1 MHEDTK
7 IPSFRLSKFYFVYFA
22 SLGIFLP
29 YWAIYLKSL
38 GFNIAEIGQLIAMIP
53 ATKIIAPL
61 LWGWIAD
68 KSGKRVRVV
77 RITSLLA
84 IVLFSAIYQVHDY
97 WSMVAVTLAFSFF
110 WNASLPLFEAVT
122 LSFLEHDPHRYSLIR
137 LWGSIGFIATVVGTG
152 VALDYYP
159 PTVLPGFALG
169 CLLLLWLISLTLPE
183 PVITVQPKIK
193 GQLSRILRQR
203 SIIALLFVFML
214 IQLSHGPYY
223 ALFSL
228 FLEQKGYSGTATG
241 LLWATGV
248 IAEIVLFLFM
258 PSLLTRFTLRSIILI
273 SIILSILRWILI
285 SQYANQPIV
294 LYFAQGLHAAS
305 FGSAH
310 VAAVHMVHRQFGVN
324 FQGIG
329 QALYAS
335 ISFGLGGM
343 LGSFYSGWFWQHY
356 GPEQV
361 FMGAAI
367 VCVVAFMIAW
377 LWIDEK
383 PLMTHADL
391 IVIEEDL

>member
-1 MHEDTK
+1 MQQIDSV
-7 IPSFRLSKFYFVYFA
+7 PSFRLSKFYFVYFA

-38 GFNIAEIGQLIAMIP
+38 GYDIAEIGQLIAMIP
-53 ATKIIAPL
+53 ATKIIAPIG
-61 LWGWIAD
+61 WGWIAD
-68 KSGKRVRVV
+68 RTGKRVRVV
-77 RITSLLA
+77 RITSMLSILIFA
-84 IVLFSAIYQVHDY
+84 AIYQVRDY
-97 WSMVAVTLAFSFF
+97 WSMVAVTLGFSFF

-122 LSFLEHDPHRYSLIR
+122 LAFLENNPYRYSLIR
-137 LWGSIGFIATVVGTG
+137 LWGSIGFIATVTMTG

-159 PTVLPGFALG
+159 PQILPHLAFI
-169 CLLLLWLISLTLPE
+169 CLLILWFISLFLPE
-183 PVITVQPKIK
+183 PERQLRPIIK
-193 GQLSRILRQR
+193 GQLGRIIIQKRV
-203 SIIALLFVFML
+203 IALMLVFML

-228 FLEQKGYSGTATG
+228 FVEQIGYSGTATG

-248 IAEIVLFLFM
+248 VAEILLFLLM
-258 PSLLTRFTLRSIILI
+258 PYLLTRFTLRSIIII
-273 SIILSILRWILI
+273 SIILSIVRWILI

-335 ISFGLGGM
+335 LSFGLGGM
-343 LGSFYSGWFWQHY
+343 LGSFYSGLFWQHF
-356 GPEQV
+356 GPEKL

-367 VCVVAFMIAW
+367 VCMVALLIAW
-377 LWIDEK
+377 LWIEEK
-383 PLMTHADL
+383 PAMPHAEL
-391 IVIEEDL
+391 VIVEEEI

>member
-1 MHEDTK
+1 MREDYK

-29 YWAIYLKSL
+29 YWSIYLKSL

-68 KSGKRVRVV
+68 RSGKRVRVV

-84 IVLFSAIYQVHDY
+84 VVLFAAIYQVYDY

-122 LSFLEHDPHRYSLIR
+122 LSFLEQNPHRYSLIR
-137 LWGSIGFIATVVGTG
+137 LWGSIGFIATVVGAG
-152 VALDYYP
+152 VTLDYYP
-159 PTVLPGFALG
+159 PIVLPRLALG

-183 PVITVQPKIK
+183 PQITIQPKIK
-193 GQLSRILRQR
+193 GQLRRILRQP
-203 SIIALLFVFML
+203 SIIALMLVFLL

-258 PSLLTRFTLRSIILI
+258 PYLLTRFSLRRIILA
-273 SIILSILRWILI
+273 SILLSILRWILI
-285 SQYANQPIV
+285 AQYAHQPLV
-294 LYFAQGLHAAS
+294 LYFAQLLHAAS

-310 VAAVHMVHRQFGVN
+310 VAAVHMIHRQFGVN

-329 QALYAS
+329 QV
-335 ISFGLGGM
+335 
-343 LGSFYSGWFWQHY
+343 Q
-356 GPEQV
+356 
-361 FMGAAI
+361 
-367 VCVVAFMIAW
+367 
-377 LWIDEK
+377 K
-383 PLMTHADL
+383 P
-391 IVIEEDL
+391 

>member
-1 MHEDTK
+1 MRENYK
-7 IPSFRLSKFYFVYFA
+7 IPSFRLSKFYFLYFA

-29 YWAIYLKSL
+29 YWSIYLKSL

-68 KSGKRVRVV
+68 RNGKRVRVV
-77 RITSLLA
+77 RITSLFA
-84 IVLFSAIYQVHDY
+84 VVLFSAIYQVRDY

-122 LSFLEHDPHRYSLIR
+122 LSFLEHNPHRYSLIR
-137 LWGSIGFIATVVGTG
+137 LWGSIGFIATVVGAG
-152 VALDYYP
+152 VTLDYYP
-159 PTVLPGFALG
+159 PEVLPRLALG

-183 PVITVQPKIK
+183 PETTIRPKINDR
-193 GQLSRILRQR
+193 LSRILRQP
-203 SIIALLFVFML
+203 SIIAFMFVFLL

-258 PSLLTRFTLRSIILI
+258 PYLLTRFTLRTIILV
-273 SIILSILRWILI
+273 SILLSILRWILI
-285 SQYANQPIV
+285 AQYANQPSI
-294 LYFAQGLHAAS
+294 LYFAQLLHAAS

-310 VAAVHMVHRQFGVN
+310 VAAVHMVHRHFGVN

-335 ISFGLGGM
+335 VSFGLGGM
-343 LGSFYSGWFWQHY
+343 LGSFYSGWFWQKY
-356 GPEQV
+356 GAEQV

-367 VCVVAFMIAW
+367 VCVIAFLIAW
-377 LWIDEK
+377 VWIKEK
-383 PLMTHADL
+383 PLIMNADIL
-391 IVIEEDL
+391 VIEEDL

>member
-1 MHEDTK
+1 MHEDYK
-7 IPSFRLSKFYFVYFA
+7 IPGFRLSNFYFVYFA

-29 YWAIYLKSL
+29 YWSIYLKSL
-38 GFNIAEIGQLIAMIP
+38 GFNIAEIGQLVAMIP

-77 RITSLLA
+77 RITSLFA
-84 IVLFSAIYQVHDY
+84 IVLFAAIYQVRDY

-122 LSFLEHDPHRYSLIR
+122 LSFLEKNPHRYSLIR

-159 PTVLPGFALG
+159 PRVLPVFALG

-183 PVITVQPKIK
+183 PEITIQPKIK
-193 GQLSRILRQR
+193 GQLSRLLCQPR
-203 SIIALLFVFML
+203 IIALLFVFML

-248 IAEIVLFLFM
+248 IAEIILFLFM
-258 PSLLTRFTLRSIILI
+258 PYLLTHFSLRKIILV
-273 SIILSILRWILI
+273 SILLSILRWILI
-285 SQYANQPIV
+285 SQYADQSNV
-294 LYFAQGLHAAS
+294 LYFAQLLHAAS

-310 VAAVHMVHRQFGVN
+310 VAAVHMVHRHFGVN

-335 ISFGLGGM
+335 VSFGLGGM
-343 LGSFYSGWFWQHY
+343 LGSFYSGMFWQQF
-356 GPEQV
+356 GAEQV
-361 FMGAAI
+361 FMGAGF
-367 VCVVAFMIAW
+367 VCIIAFLIAW

-383 PLMTHADL
+383 PLMKHADL
-391 IVIEEDL
+391 LVIEEEL

>member
-1 MHEDTK
+1 MRENK

-29 YWAIYLKSL
+29 YWSIYLKSL

-68 KSGKRVRVV
+68 RSGKRMRVV
-77 RITSLLA
+77 RITSLFA
-84 IVLFSAIYQVHDY
+84 VVLFATIYQVHDY

-122 LSFLEHDPHRYSLIR
+122 LSFLEQNPHRYSLIR
-137 LWGSIGFIATVVGTG
+137 LWGSIGFIATVVGAG
-152 VALDYYP
+152 VTLDYYP
-159 PTVLPGFALG
+159 PVVLPRLALG
-169 CLLLLWLISLTLPE
+169 CLLLLWLISLALPE
-183 PVITVQPKIK
+183 PKMTTQPKTK
-193 GQLSRILRQR
+193 GQLGRILRQR
-203 SIIALLFVFML
+203 SIIALMFVFLL

-248 IAEIVLFLFM
+248 MAEIVLFLFM
-258 PSLLTRFTLRSIILI
+258 PYLLTRFTLRTIILV
-273 SIILSILRWILI
+273 SILLSILRWTLI
-285 SQYANQPIV
+285 AQYANQPEI
-294 LYFAQGLHAAS
+294 LYLAQLLHAAS

-310 VAAVHMVHRQFGVN
+310 VAAVHMVHRHFGVN

-335 ISFGLGGM
+335 VSFGLGGM
-343 LGSFYSGWFWQHY
+343 LGSFYSGWFWQNF
-356 GPEQV
+356 GAEQV
-361 FMGAAI
+361 FMGAAF
-367 VCVVAFMIAW
+367 VCVIAYLIAW
-377 LWIDEK
+377 LWIEEK
-383 PLMTHADL
+383 PLMPNADL
-391 IVIEEDL
+391 LVIEEEL

>member
-1 MHEDTK
+1 MPKNHS

-53 ATKIIAPL
+53 ATKVIAPL

-68 KSGKRVRVV
+68 KTGKRVRVV

-84 IVLFSAIYQVHDY
+84 IVLFAAILRVDDY
-97 WSMVAVTLAFSFF
+97 WSMVAITLAFSFF

-122 LSFLEHDPHRYSLIR
+122 LAFLGNNPYRYSLIR
-137 LWGSIGFIATVVGTG
+137 LWGSIGFIVTVTIAGI
-152 VALDYYP
+152 ALDYYP
-159 PTVLPGFALG
+159 PIILPLFALG
-169 CLLLLWLISLTLPE
+169 CLLLLWIISLTLPE
-183 PVITVQPKIK
+183 PEVAIKPTIK
-193 GQLSRILRQR
+193 GQLGRILCQR
-203 SIIALLFVFML
+203 NIVALLLVYFL

-223 ALFSL
+223 TLFSL
-228 FLEQKGYSGTATG
+228 FLKQKAYSGTAIG

-258 PSLLTRFTLRSIILI
+258 PFFLNRYKLRSIILI
-273 SIILSILRWILI
+273 SILLSILRWSLI
-285 SQYANQPIV
+285 SQYADYPII

-310 VAAVHMVHRQFGVN
+310 VAAVHMIHRQFSTH

-335 ISFGLGGM
+335 VSFGLGGM
-343 LGSFYSGWFWQHY
+343 LGSFYSGWFWQHL

-361 FMGAAI
+361 FISAAI
-367 VCVVAFMIAW
+367 VCVIAFMIAW
-377 LWIDEK
+377 MWIDEK
-383 PLMTHADL
+383 PIARQVDL
-391 IVIEEDL
+391 LVVEEEL

>member
-1 MHEDTK
+1 MREDYK

-68 KSGKRVRVV
+68 KSGKRIGVV
-77 RITSLLA
+77 RTTSLLA
-84 IVLFSAIYQVHDY
+84 VVVFAAIDQVRDY

-122 LSFLEHDPHRYSLIR
+122 LSFLEKKPHRYSLIR
-137 LWGSIGFIATVVGTG
+137 LWGSIGFIVTVVGTG
-152 VALDYYP
+152 VALDYYSP
-159 PTVLPGFALG
+159 VILPRFALG
-169 CLLLLWLISLTLPE
+169 CLLLLWLISLILPE
-183 PVITVQPKIK
+183 PTITVQPKIK
-193 GQLSRILRQR
+193 GQLRRILRQR
-203 SIIALLFVFML
+203 SIIALMFVFLL

-228 FLEQKGYSGTATG
+228 FLEQKGYSSTATG

-248 IAEIVLFLFM
+248 VAEIVLFLFM
-258 PSLLTRFTLRSIILI
+258 PYLLSRYTLRKIILA
-273 SIILSILRWILI
+273 SILFSILRWMLI
-285 SQYANQPIV
+285 AQYANQPIV
-294 LYFAQGLHAAS
+294 LYFAQVLHAAS

-310 VAAVHMVHRQFGVN
+310 VAAVHMVHRHFGVN
-324 FQGIG
+324 FQAIG

-335 ISFGLGGM
+335 VSFGLGGM
-343 LGSFYSGWFWQHY
+343 LGSFYSGWFWQQF
-356 GPEQV
+356 GAEQL
-361 FMGAAI
+361 FMGASVA
-367 VCVVAFMIAW
+367 CVLAYIIAW
-377 LWIDEK
+377 LWIAEQ
-383 PLMTHADL
+383 PLMEHADL
-391 IVIEEDL
+391 VVIEEEL